1 METLKNNGEDR
12 PSTWKTL
19 LTGGGTAEDC
29 RSQHRIVRWSI
40 AWSATLL
47 AATWVIQTF
56 EGLPDAVSWLIALL
70 PNALAIITLLAYL
83 EFLRSTDE
91 LQRRIQ
97 LEGLAFGFG
106 GGWFFAIGYQVLERA
121 GAPELT
127 APAVIVAMTGAWGVG
142 QILAIRRYQ

>member
-1 METLKNNGEDR
+1 
-12 PSTWKTL
+12 
-19 LTGGGTAEDC
+19 
-29 RSQHRIVRWSI
+29 
-40 AWSATLL
+40 
-47 AATWVIQTF
+47 
-56 EGLPDAVSWLIALL
+56 
-70 PNALAIITLLAYL
+70 
-83 EFLRSTDE
+83 